1 MRTRRRLLAGT
12 LAAAAAVGGLALS
25 AAGGASPPSSLDFT
39 PVSSANPKAPGV
51 AAPNI
56 LSQELGENVVA
67 QGSWKLENG
76 TAAVPYYGYDGNGPL
91 LPQLAAP
98 NVEASKTEPDKNT
111 YLAFRSGLPG
121 ADPSYGYGRHFL
133 FQGHETGTTGYIT
146 RINLDADG
154 EHRVTLLATNDVSGK
169 ALPTFDGST
178 WEPWAHRLLFTA
190 EGSQGG
196 GVWASDLQA
205 PANVV
210 SLTGSIGQGG
220 YEGIQDDS
228 DGNIW
233 IVEDS
238 GGANKP
244 DPNDPTKTVPA
255 RRPNSFVY
263 RYVPDKPG
271 DLANGELQAL
281 QVLRADG
288 TPITFASQA
297 PLASPDQVALHTYGN
312 VFHTRWVT
320 IHDTSVDGNAPYN
333 ANTLAKAVQATPFK
347 RPENGLFRPGSH
359 FTAFYFDETG
369 DTNATSPENDCCAG
383 WTAIMKL
390 TQRDPSA
397 ETGRLTLFYEET
409 TSGSSRTRAT
419 RSTRSGTHS
428 TRPSC
433 SICASTTRRACSP
446 FGSSPRGATPPRR
459 SIPVSQARRGS
470 RTRATTRSPAFTSPT
485 ATRRRM
491 GSSAPRARTRLT
503 TRATGARSGP
513 SNTATT
519 SPTSCCGW
527 AASKTRWQGCE
538 GPASRTGPSLVI
550 SRPGA
555 RGGSHRARL
564 LSTTLPDG
572 TGWTALRTPNVRSA
586 GG

>member
-1 MRTRRRLLAGT
+1 MRRRRRLLAGT
-12 LAAAAAVGGLALS
+12 LAAAAVVGGLALS

-91 LPQLAAP
+91 LPQLVAP

-196 GVWASDLQA
+196 GVWASDLQV

-271 DLANGELQAL
+271 DLVNGELQAL

-297 PLASPDQVALHTYGN
+297 PLASPDQVALHTYEN

-320 IHDTSVDGNAPYN
+320 IHDTSVDGNASYN
-333 ANTLAKAVQATPFK
+333 ANTLAKAAQATPFK

-369 DTNATSPENDCCAG
+369 DTNTTSPENDCCAG

-397 ETGRLTLFYEET
+397 ETGRLTLFYKGDQAHAGLDNNAFFDRNHLACVEDAGDTLHTERNALDSAFMFDLRADYST
-409 TSGSSRTRAT
+409 GLQPVRFLAEGRDASATLDSDLSGSPGFQNEGDNEITGIHVSDGDPTTHGILGAKSPKPFDGDGDWRAFWT
-419 RSTRSGTHS
+419 QQHGDNVTYELL
-428 TRPSC
+428 
-433 SICASTTRRACSP
+433 
-446 FGSSPRGATPPRR
+446 
-459 SIPVSQARRGS
+459 
-470 RTRATTRSPAFTSPT
+470 
-485 ATRRRM
+485 
-491 GSSAPRARTRLT
+491 RLG
-503 TRATGARSGP
+503 R
-513 SNTATT
+513 
-519 SPTSCCGW
+519 
-527 AASKTRWQGCE
+527 
-538 GPASRTGPSLVI
+538 
-550 SRPGA
+550 
-555 RGGSHRARL
+555 
-564 LSTTLPDG
+564 
-572 TGWTALRTPNVRSA
+572 
-586 GG
+586 

>member
-397 ETGRLTLFYEET
+397 ETGRLTLFYEGDQAHAGLDNTAFFDRNHLGFVEDAGDT
-409 TSGSSRTRAT
+409 LHTQRNALDSAFMFDLRVDYSTGLQPVRFLAEGRDASATLDSGLSGSPGFQNEGDNEITGIHVSDGDPTTHGILGAKSPNPFDDEGDWRAFWT
-419 RSTRSGTHS
+419 QQHGDNVTYELL
-428 TRPSC
+428 
-433 SICASTTRRACSP
+433 
-446 FGSSPRGATPPRR
+446 
-459 SIPVSQARRGS
+459 
-470 RTRATTRSPAFTSPT
+470 
-485 ATRRRM
+485 
-491 GSSAPRARTRLT
+491 RLG
-503 TRATGARSGP
+503 R
-513 SNTATT
+513 
-519 SPTSCCGW
+519 
-527 AASKTRWQGCE
+527 
-538 GPASRTGPSLVI
+538 
-550 SRPGA
+550 
-555 RGGSHRARL
+555 
-564 LSTTLPDG
+564 
-572 TGWTALRTPNVRSA
+572 
-586 GG
+586 

>member
-1 MRTRRRLLAGT
+1 MRRRRRLLAGT
-12 LAAAAAVGGLALS
+12 LAAAAVVGGLALS

-91 LPQLAAP
+91 LPQVAAP
-98 NVEASKTEPDKNT
+98 NVEASKTEPDKST

-154 EHRVTLLATNDVSGK
+154 EHRATLLATNDVSGK

-196 GVWASDLQA
+196 GVWASDLQV

-271 DLANGELQAL
+271 DLVNGELQAL
-281 QVLRADG
+281 QVLRGDG

-333 ANTLAKAVQATPFK
+333 ANTLAKAAQATPFK

-397 ETGRLTLFYEET
+397 ETGRLTLFYKGDQAHAGLDNNAFFDRNHLAFVEDAGDTLHTQRNALDSAFMFDLRADYSTGLQPVRFLAEGRDASAT
-409 TSGSSRTRAT
+409 LDSGLSGSPGFQNEGDNEITGIHVSDGDPT
-419 RSTRSGTHS
+419 THG
-428 TRPSC
+428 
-433 SICASTTRRACSP
+433 ILGAKSP
-446 FGSSPRGATPPRR
+446 KPFD
-459 SIPVSQARRGS
+459 
-470 RTRATTRSPAFTSPT
+470 
-485 ATRRRM
+485 
-491 GSSAPRARTRLT
+491 
-503 TRATGARSGP
+503 
-513 SNTATT
+513 
-519 SPTSCCGW
+519 
-527 AASKTRWQGCE
+527 CE
-538 GPASRTGPSLVI
+538 GDW
-550 SRPGA
+550 
-555 RGGSHRARL
+555 RAFWTQQHGDNVTYEL
-564 LSTTLPDG
+564 LRVG
-572 TGWTALRTPNVRSA
+572 R
-586 GG
+586 